1 MKMPDLDQLIEAE
14 RVQLL
19 SDIETARRKGAEASR
34 ELAEL
39 GPEPNLESYEV
50 AVVMDRDG
58 AAEDL
63 KKATEDRAA
72 WRHACAQL
80 TVTIQASLTGRRRAE
95 VQLNEHYGRH
105 AAYFGQFAE
114 KKTQVAHDAFLAVQE
129 GYRLAELKWAEA
141 QRAWNPI
148 QVGLIAVAQPGIGYV
163 EPVPPL
169 TPENFELIRRGF
181 VAARPR
187 GVEVEQPAIE
197 VIEG

>member
-1 MKMPDLDQLIEAE
+1 MPDLDQLIEAE

-19 SDIETARRKGAEASR
+19 SDIETATRKGAEASR

-39 GPEPNLESYEV
+39 GPEPNLEAHEV

-58 AAEDL
+58 AAEAL
-63 KKATEDRAA
+63 AEAKEGRAE

-80 TVTIQASLTGRRRAE
+80 TVTIQAALTGRRRAE
-95 VQLNEHYGRH
+95 VQLNEHYGHH

-114 KKTQVAHDAFLAVQE
+114 EKTQAAHDAFLAVQE
-129 GYRLAELKWAEA
+129 DYRLAELKWAEA
-141 QRAWNPI
+141 QRAWSPI
-148 QVGLIAVAQPGIGYV
+148 HIGLLAVAQEGIGHV

-169 TPENFELIRRGF
+169 TPENFGLIRRGF

-197 VIEG
+197 VIQG